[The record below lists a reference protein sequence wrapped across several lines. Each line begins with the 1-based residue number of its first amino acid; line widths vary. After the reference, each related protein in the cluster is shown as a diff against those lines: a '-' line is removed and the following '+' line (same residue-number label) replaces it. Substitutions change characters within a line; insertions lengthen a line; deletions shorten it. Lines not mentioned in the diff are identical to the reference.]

1 MFWKSVKLL
10 LSDKGINIRRIFF
23 YNNNKVITEDT
34 EVANTLNVYFET
46 AVNSIGITASKYL

>member
-1 MFWKSVKLL
+1 MFWKSVELL